1 MSVQQEKQREA
12 SLRKESKG
20 WRKTEEQQGMVGEDY
35 NTNQTA
41 PREQPRKRIN
51 GSALQAKHCWA
62 GICAAQT
69 KMSVFQEVWK
79 PAGKGSSQYKQVI
92 LVKNLKS

>member
-35 NTNQTA
+35 NTNQLLPENSPGKELMDQHYKRSIA
-41 PREQPRKRIN
+41 ELESAQLRQKCQYFKKYGNLQEREAHNTNR
-51 GSALQAKHCWA
+51 
-62 GICAAQT
+62 
-69 KMSVFQEVWK
+69 
-79 PAGKGSSQYKQVI
+79 
-92 LVKNLKS
+92 